1 METRVR
7 KSCIRLLAVG
17 AATILPLALWTG
29 NASAQSKEI
38 VLGAML
44 PLTGSAAQIG
54 REEQNGIQ
62 FATDNVNAAG
72 GIRGYKVRFVYEDTQ
87 GKPDQGVLAFGRLTD
102 LHHTSALL
110 TAYSSVTLAIAPL
123 ATRKKVFVLNPAAQT
138 SKLATASP
146 YLVNT
151 ISLAKDEVGI
161 IAKYA
166 AEKLGKK
173 AAVFYDNAS
182 VGIDLRD
189 EFKAA
194 FLAAGG
200 TIVEDEAVEF
210 GSTNMRPA
218 LLKIAAAKPDFAF
231 MAATSGPGVI
241 GEQISQIPGYP
252 TAIGTSF
259 FAPFKSYPVTVYHTL
274 VKSSVTTD
282 TEKEFNAKF
291 NTTEMPFFSR
301 EYANASQIM
310 FKLIDYLL
318 EKGRPI
324 TGENLRTAL
333 FEVKTFDSPN
343 GKISF
348 ETNTAR
354 REIEIY
360 RLTPAGRT
368 LIQESAR

>member
-1 METRVR
+1 MIKRIR
-7 KSCIRLLAVG
+7 IRLM
-17 AATILPLALWTG
+17 AAGMATMLPLALWTG
-29 NASAQSKEI
+29 HAAAQSKEI

-54 REEQNGIQ
+54 LEEQNGIQ
-62 FATDNVNAAG
+62 FATDKVNAAG
-72 GIRGYKVRFVYEDTQ
+72 GIRGYKIRIVYEDTQ
-87 GKPDQGVLAFGRLTD
+87 GKPDLGVLAFNRLVD
-102 LHHTSALL
+102 LHQVSGIF
-110 TAYSSVTLAIAPL
+110 TAYSSVTLATAPL

-151 ISLAKDEVGI
+151 ISLAKDEVSI
-161 IAKYA
+161 IARYA

-173 AAVFYDNAS
+173 AAVYYDSGS

-200 TIVEDEAVEF
+200 TIVADEAVEF
-210 GSTNMRPA
+210 GNTNLRPT
-218 LLKIAAAKPDFAF
+218 LLKIAAAKPDFVF
-231 MAATSGPGVI
+231 MAATTGPGVT
-241 GEQISQIPGYP
+241 GDQISQIPDYP

-259 FAPFKSYPVTVYHTL
+259 FAPFKNYPVTVYHTL
-274 VKSSVTTD
+274 VKSSVTGE

-291 NTTEMPFFSR
+291 KTPDMPFFSR

-310 FKLIDYLL
+310 FKVIDYLL
-318 EKGRPI
+318 EKGRPV

-333 FEVKTFDSPN
+333 FEVKSFDTPN

-348 ETNTAR
+348 DTNTAR
-354 REIEIY
+354 REVEIHK
-360 RLTPAGRT
+360 LTPAGRAVVEK
-368 LIQESAR
+368 IAH

>member
-1 METRVR
+1 MMKRIR
-7 KSCIRLLAVG
+7 IRLM
-17 AATILPLALWTG
+17 AAGMATMLPLALWTG
-29 NASAQSKEI
+29 NAAAQAKEI

-54 REEQNGIQ
+54 LEEQNGIQ
-62 FATDNVNAAG
+62 FATDKVNASG
-72 GIRGYKVRFVYEDTQ
+72 GIRGYKIRIVYEDTQ
-87 GKPDQGVLAFGRLTD
+87 GKPDLGVLAFNRLVD
-102 LHHTSALL
+102 LHQVSGIF
-110 TAYSSVTLAIAPL
+110 TAYSSVTLATAPL

-151 ISLAKDEVGI
+151 ISLAKDEVSI

-173 AAVFYDNAS
+173 AAVYYDSGS

-189 EFKAA
+189 EFKTA

-200 TIVEDEAVEF
+200 TIVADEAVEF
-210 GSTNMRPA
+210 GNTNLRPT
-218 LLKIAAAKPDFAF
+218 LLKIAAAKPDFVF
-231 MAATSGPGVI
+231 MAATTGPGVT
-241 GEQISQIPGYP
+241 GDQISQIPDYP

-259 FAPFKSYPVTVYHTL
+259 FAPFKNYPVTVYHTL
-274 VKSSVTTD
+274 VKSSVTGE

-291 NTTEMPFFSR
+291 KTPDMAFFSR

-310 FKLIDYLL
+310 FKVIDYLL
-318 EKGRPI
+318 EKGRPV

-333 FEVKTFDSPN
+333 FEVKTFDTPN

-348 ETNTAR
+348 DTNTAR
-354 REIEIY
+354 REVEIHK
-360 RLTPAGRT
+360 LTPAGRT
-368 LIQESAR
+368 VVEKIAH